1 MARSCDN
8 IVFDLVTVNSS
19 RTAGRPVSH
28 IGVAAQYV
36 KIYHGY
42 IDENKDLGKKVIN
55 HNS

>member
-42 IDENKDLGKKVIN
+42 IDENKDLGEK
-55 HNS
+55 S